1 MRVSEAKSSGLFGNG
16 ARLPAILS
24 DSVVGVAVSIQWRR
38 VTGSYFDGAMGST
51 SRNNVIVKL
60 LAEV

>member
-16 ARLPAILS
+16 ARLPAIAL
-24 DSVVGVAVSIQWRR
+24 DTVVDITVSIRWKR
-38 VTGSYFDGAMGST
+38 VTGSWFDWAVGSIPK
-51 SRNNVIVKL
+51 NNAKVKL